1 MSSKPGTPNEPA
13 DLIGRY
19 EVTPRQ
25 FNEALK
31 DEPRESILQFD
42 LKKAFPDFISSSMR
56 LPKVAEKIWR
66 RVLDENIAEYG
77 GAYCY
82 DRVSTFVQ
90 LWLENLPVGAAR
102 AKLDTIA
109 ARMADIKKRAALLG
123 PDGEIESLF
132 TVTIKD
138 TRAPQLSANTVRL
151 MQQGLPA
158 NPPTDLFDLWVQRT
172 TQALIHAEHKT
183 PFIKDIM
190 EVVSKADLGFM
201 PVWTCA
207 NELLIGAFGTVR
219 NPPAAHS
226 AAEPLRQDLL
236 AMFASLMQMTL
247 LLSKKVQSVGF
258 VSVRQSL
265 LANKAA
271 MDLLFAFLHVV
282 GNDIKKAIIIELK
295 GMPKGE
301 ASPSVK
307 AMIETLGAGCKAYM
321 LDTGIFSKDE
331 IFRDVP
337 KLHAIGF
344 DLQGLALPEVE
355 ISALIRK
362 YAENHKGAAYKLY
375 IKGITAHY
383 HIKVAKE
390 CGYTYLSGPAVHAA
404 EKFMSGVR
412 TFPIR
417 L

>member
-1 MSSKPGTPNEPA
+1 VHSKSSAPPELGSIT
-13 DLIGRY
+13 GRY
-19 EVTPRQ
+19 EVTPQQ
-25 FNEALK
+25 FNDALK
-31 DEPRESILQFD
+31 DEPRESILLFD
-42 LKKAFPDFISSSMR
+42 LKKAFPDFVSSSMR

-66 RVLDENIAEYG
+66 RVLDENIAEFG

-90 LWLENLPVGAAR
+90 LWLENLPSGAAK

-109 ARMADIKKRAALLG
+109 ARMADIKKRAAELG
-123 PDGEIESLF
+123 PEGEIESLF
-132 TVTIKD
+132 TVTVKD
-138 TRAPQLSANTVRL
+138 TRAPQLSANTVKL

-158 NPPTDLFDLWVQRT
+158 NPPADLFDLWAQRT
-172 TQALIHAEHKT
+172 TQALIHAGQKT
-183 PFIKDIM
+183 PFIKDVM
-190 EVVSKADLGFM
+190 EVVSKAELGFM

-207 NELLIGAFGTVR
+207 NELLVGAFGFVR
-219 NPPAAHS
+219 NPAAAHS

-236 AMFASLMQMTL
+236 AMFAALMQLTL
-247 LLSKKVQSVGF
+247 LASKKVQSVGF

-282 GNDIKKAIIIELK
+282 SPDIKKTIIIELK
-295 GMPKGE
+295 GVPKGE

-307 AMIETLGAGCKAYM
+307 AMIETLGASCKAYM

-344 DLQGLALPEVE
+344 DLQNLALPEVE

-362 YAENHKGAAYKLY
+362 YAENHKGSAHKLY
-375 IKGITAHY
+375 IKGISVPY

-390 CGYTYLSGPAVHAA
+390 CGYTYLSGSAVHPA
-404 EKFMSGVR
+404 EKFMAGVKP
-412 TFPIR
+412 FPIR